1 MPSTRKARPRT
12 IFAADAAAIYDRVTD
27 NRSRHVRLD
36 RLLVEAA
43 AMAPGLLPSA
53 DDLAAEAQRPLKDKQ
68 GIETDQALF
77 LSHLFADRERGQH
90 LCHAMLLPLAQSVE
104 LLPRLMKQGSLDL
117 GTVAVGRLGK
127 ASVVEMRNSGFL
139 NALDDSTIAPLETAV
154 DLAIMDP
161 ATEIAV
167 LRGGIIQGGKYAG
180 RRIFSAGINLT
191 RLYQGKIP
199 LCFYFEH
206 LLGYEHKIFRGLA
219 RPDATIDDIAG
230 TTREKI
236 WIAAVDGFA
245 IGGGCQHLLVMD
257 YVLAARDAY
266 LTLPAR
272 KEGIIPGASN
282 LRLARFVGDRL
293 ARQAIMYGRR
303 FDCESAEGRLICDEV
318 VPAEAMDRALADVIE
333 RMINSGSVSAVANRR
348 SFRINQEPL
357 DLFRQYLALYARE
370 QALCHFSPALITNLE
385 RYWNAQQR
393 TV

>member
-1 MPSTRKARPRT
+1 
-12 IFAADAAAIYDRVTD
+12 
-27 NRSRHVRLD
+27 
-36 RLLVEAA
+36 
-43 AMAPGLLPSA
+43 
-53 DDLAAEAQRPLKDKQ
+53 
-68 GIETDQALF
+68 
-77 LSHLFADRERGQH
+77 
-90 LCHAMLLPLAQSVE
+90 MLLPLAQSVE
-104 LLPRLMKQGSLDL
+104 LLSRLMKQGSLDL

-127 ASVVEMRNSGFL
+127 ASVVEMRNSRFL

-318 VPAEAMDRALADVIE
+318 VPAEAMDGALADVIE